1 MHSMDD
7 ITVLIERLLAGPAEP
22 EKEFVT
28 LGRTYGDCYSHA
40 VGFVDRFSTLEQE
53 GEPVCIC
60 TEDRGIIAAAML
72 SSLAGGPVCILP
84 YSLSPQV
91 LSEMRDIMGFRYA
104 IVDSPFELPD
114 GVVGILPE
122 RGEWPPAT
130 KPKEADAVFMQLFT
144 GGSTGKPKV
153 WSKTAVNLFAE
164 AAYQA
169 EKYAFKGSD
178 LVAATVPPYHIYGLL
193 YTVMA
198 PFLASAGVLPG
209 TYVFPGEIASVLQ
222 KSSATILVSVPVH
235 YRVLKATKITAP
247 KLRLAFSSAGPL
259 DRDDAAAFYLQTGV
273 GPEEI
278 YGSTE
283 TGGIACKSSA
293 TGRDELE
300 PFECLE
306 WKISHDCLCVRS
318 PFVSPDLPTDSK
330 GFFTTG
336 DRASIAGP
344 GHFTL
349 LGRADGVVKVGGK
362 RVDLN
367 DVQDRIKRVPDI
379 RDACVISMSGRRGR
393 GTDIAAVIETDL
405 DEDRV
410 RTMLSG
416 VLEQYAV
423 PRRIRIVATMPSTST
438 GKYDREAIMK
448 YFDADQG

>member
-1 MHSMDD
+1 MDD
-7 ITVLIERLLAGPAEP
+7 ITVLIEHLLQGPAEP
-22 EKEFVT
+22 NRDFVAP
-28 LGRTYGDCYSHA
+28 GRTYGDCYSHGA
-40 VGFVDRFSTLEQE
+40 GFVDRFASLQCD

-60 TEDRGIIAAAML
+60 TEDRGLIASAML
-72 SSLAGGPVCILP
+72 SSLAGGPVCVLP

-91 LSEMRDIMGFRYA
+91 LSEMRDILGFRYA
-104 IVDSPFELPD
+104 IVDAPVELPD

-122 RGEWPPAT
+122 RGQWPPAT
-130 KPKEADAVFMQLFT
+130 RSRDADSIFMQLFT

-153 WSKTAVNLFAE
+153 WSKTGRNLLAE

-169 EKYAFKGSD
+169 EKYGFGGGD

-198 PFLASAGVLPG
+198 PFLASASVLPG
-209 TYVFPGEIASVLQ
+209 TYVFPGEISSVLSE
-222 KSSATILVSVPVH
+222 KPVTILVSVPVH
-235 YRVLKATKITAP
+235 YRVLKSARLHAP

-259 DRDDAAAFYLQTGV
+259 DSEDAAVFYRQTGV

-293 TGRDELE
+293 TGRNDLE
-300 PFECLE
+300 PFECLD
-306 WKISHDCLCVRS
+306 WKISHDRLCVRS
-318 PFVSPDLPTDSK
+318 PFVSPDLPVDGK

-336 DRASIAGP
+336 DRASDAGGGRIA
-344 GHFTL
+344 L

-367 DVQDRIKRVPDI
+367 DVQDRIKRLQGV
-379 RDACVISMSGRRGR
+379 RDACVISMGGRGGR
-393 GTDIAAVIETDL
+393 GTDIAAVIETDMS
-405 DEDRV
+405 EEEARAA
-410 RTMLSG
+410 MAG
-416 VLEQYAV
+416 ALERYAV
-423 PRRIRIVATMPSTST
+423 PRRIRTVASMPATAT

-448 YFDADQG
+448 YFQFEQE

>member
-1 MHSMDD
+1 MTD
-7 ITVLIERLLAGPAEP
+7 IVSLIRRLLSGPAEP
-22 EKEFVT
+22 LKAFVSP
-28 LGRTYGDCYSHA
+28 GCTYDDCYSHGA
-40 VGFVDRFSTLEQE
+40 GFVDRFSTIEFD
-53 GEPVCIC
+53 GEPVCLC
-60 TEDRGIIAAAML
+60 TEDRGIIASAML
-72 SSLAGGPVCILP
+72 SSLAGGPVCVLP

-91 LSEMRDIMGFRYA
+91 LSEMRDILGFRYA
-104 IVDSPFELPD
+104 IVDAPMELPD

-122 RGEWPPAT
+122 RGQWPPASR
-130 KPKEADAVFMQLFT
+130 PRDADSVFMQLFT

-153 WSKTAVNLFAE
+153 WPKTARNLLAE

-169 EKYAFKGSD
+169 DKYAFNGDD

-198 PFLASAGVLPG
+198 PFLASASVLPG
-209 TYVFPGEIASVLQ
+209 TYVFPGEIASILAEKPV
-222 KSSATILVSVPVH
+222 TVLVSVPVH
-235 YRVLKATKITAP
+235 YRVLKGAEVVAP

-259 DRDDAAAFYLQTGV
+259 DREDAIAFCGRTGV

-293 TGRDELE
+293 TGRDDLE

-306 WKISHDCLCVRS
+306 WKISHDRLCVKS
-318 PFVSPDLPTDSK
+318 PFISPDLPVDGR

-336 DRASIAGP
+336 DRASDAGRGRIA
-344 GHFTL
+344 L

-367 DVQDRIKRVPDI
+367 DVQDKIKRLPGV
-379 RDACVISMSGRRGR
+379 RDACVISMGGRRGR
-393 GTDIAAVIETDL
+393 GTNIAAVIETDMS
-405 DEDRV
+405 EEEARAA
-410 RTMLSG
+410 MAG
-416 VLEQYAV
+416 ALERYAV
-423 PRRIRIVATMPSTST
+423 PRRIRTVASMPATAT

-448 YFDADQG
+448 YFEVDKE

>member
-1 MHSMDD
+1 MTD
-7 ITVLIERLLAGPAEP
+7 IAALIRRLMEGPAEP
-22 EKEFVT
+22 DKEFVA
-28 LGRTYGDCYSHA
+28 GACTYRACYSHA
-40 VGFVDRFSTLEQE
+40 AGFVDRFATLESD

-60 TEDRGIIAAAML
+60 TEDRGIIASAML

-91 LSEMRDIMGFRYA
+91 LCEMRDIMGFRYA

-122 RGEWPPAT
+122 EGQWPPAT
-130 KPKEADAVFMQLFT
+130 RPKEAEAVFMELFT

-153 WSKTAVNLFAE
+153 WSKTAANLFAE

-169 EKYAFKGSD
+169 EKYVFIGND

-198 PFLASAGVLPG
+198 PFLASARVLPG
-209 TYVFPGEIASVLQ
+209 TYVFPGEIAAILKEQPV
-222 KSSATILVSVPVH
+222 TILVSVPVH
-235 YRVLKATKITAP
+235 YRVLKGVEISAP
-247 KLRLAFSSAGPL
+247 ELRLAFSSAGPL
-259 DRDDAAAFYLQTGV
+259 DRDDAAAFYRQTGV

-283 TGGIACKSSA
+283 TGGIACKCSA
-293 TGRDELE
+293 TGRLELE

-306 WKISHDCLCVRS
+306 WKISHDRLCVKS
-318 PFVSPDLPTDSK
+318 PFVSPDLPTDSR

-336 DRASIAGP
+336 DRAAPAGP
-344 GHFTL
+344 GRFTL

-367 DVQDRIKRVPDI
+367 DVQDKIKGVPGI
-379 RDACVISMSGRRGR
+379 RDAFVISMSGRRGR

-405 DEDRV
+405 DEERV
-410 RTMLSG
+410 RELISG
-416 VLEQYAV
+416 VLERYAM
-423 PRRIRIVATMPSTST
+423 PRRIRLVEKMPATST
-438 GKYDREAIMK
+438 GKYDRESIMR

>member
-1 MHSMDD
+1 MND
-7 ITVLIERLLAGPAEP
+7 ITELIHRLLSGPANP
-22 EKEFVT
+22 DKEFVSP
-28 LGRTYGDCYSHA
+28 GRTYGECYSHA
-40 VGFVDRFSTLEQE
+40 AGFVDRFSTLESD

-60 TEDRGIIAAAML
+60 TEDRGIIASAML
-72 SSLAGGPVCILP
+72 ASLAGGPVCILP
-84 YSLSPQV
+84 YSMSPQV
-91 LSEMRDIMGFRYA
+91 LLEMRDIMGFRYA
-104 IVDSPFELPD
+104 IVDRPFELPD

-122 RGEWPPAT
+122 SGQWPPAT
-130 KPKEADAVFMQLFT
+130 RPKKADSVFMQLFT
-144 GGSTGKPKV
+144 GGSTGTPKV
-153 WSKTAVNLFAE
+153 WSKTAINLFAE

-169 EKYAFKGSD
+169 DKYIFTGSD

-198 PFLASAGVLPG
+198 PFLASAAVLPG
-209 TYVFPGEIASVLQ
+209 TYVFPGEITAILKGKPV
-222 KSSATILVSVPVH
+222 TILVSVPVH
-235 YRVLKATKITAP
+235 YRLLKGTELRAP

-259 DRDDAAAFYLQTGV
+259 DREDAAAFFRLTGV

-306 WKISHDCLCVRS
+306 WKISHDRLCVKS
-318 PFVSPDLPTDSK
+318 PFVSPDLPVDSR

-336 DRASIAGP
+336 DRASAAGE

-367 DVQDRIKRVPDI
+367 DVQDRIKRIPGV
-379 RDACVISMSGRRGR
+379 RDAFAISMSGRKGR

-405 DEDRV
+405 DENEV
-410 RTMLSG
+410 RAILSET
-416 VLEQYAV
+416 LEQYAV
-423 PRRIRIVATMPSTST
+423 PRRIRTVSKMPSTST
-438 GKYDREAIMK
+438 GKYDREATMK
-448 YFDADQG
+448 YFEADQS

>member
-1 MHSMDD
+1 MTD
-7 ITVLIERLLAGPAEP
+7 IRTLIHRLLAGPAEP
-22 EKEFVT
+22 DKEFVIA
-28 LGRTYGDCYSHA
+28 GCTYGECYSHA
-40 VGFVDRFSTLEQE
+40 AGFVNRFSSLESD

-60 TEDRGIIAAAML
+60 TEDRGIIASAMF

-91 LSEMRDIMGFRYA
+91 LAEMRDIMGFRYA
-104 IVDSPFELPD
+104 IVDAPMELPD

-122 RGEWPPAT
+122 RGQWPPAT
-130 KPKEADAVFMQLFT
+130 RPKEVDSPFMQLFT

-169 EKYAFKGSD
+169 DKYGFTRGD

-209 TYVFPGEIASVLQ
+209 IYVFPGEIASVLRE
-222 KSSATILVSVPVH
+222 KPVTILVSVPVH
-235 YRVLKATKITAP
+235 YRVLKETVITAP
-247 KLRLAFSSAGPL
+247 ELRLAFSSAGPL
-259 DRDDAAAFYLQTGV
+259 DRDDAAAFYRQTGI

-293 TGRDELE
+293 TGRVDLE

-306 WKISHDCLCVRS
+306 WKISHDLLCVKS
-318 PFVSPDLPTDSK
+318 PFVSPDLPVDS
-330 GFFTTG
+330 GGYFVTG
-336 DRASIAGP
+336 DRAAPAGP
-344 GHFTL
+344 GRFAL

-367 DVQDRIKRVPDI
+367 DVQDRIRKTPDI
-379 RDACVISMSGRRGR
+379 RDAFVISMSGRRGR

-405 DEDRV
+405 EEERV
-410 RTMLSG
+410 RAILTG
-416 VLEQYAV
+416 ILEQYAV
-423 PRRIRIVATMPSTST
+423 PRRIKIVVKMPSTAT
-438 GKYDREAIMK
+438 GKYDREAIMR
-448 YFDADQG
+448 YFNADQG